1 MEDLISIYQGNKNK
15 IEDFIEESISNIQIE
30 RCIKN
35 KNFKEL
41 FSTFSTFMLRKQ
53 KINRSSSVQR
63 GKSR

>member
-41 FSTFSTFMLRKQ
+41 F
-53 KINRSSSVQR
+53 
-63 GKSR
+63 